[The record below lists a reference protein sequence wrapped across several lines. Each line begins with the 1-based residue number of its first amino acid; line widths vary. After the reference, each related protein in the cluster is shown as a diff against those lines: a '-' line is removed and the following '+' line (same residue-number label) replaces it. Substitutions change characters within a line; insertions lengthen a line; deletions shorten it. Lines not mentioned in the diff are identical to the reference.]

1 MKQLILRFQIAFIVM
16 LVALQ
21 SASAAYFGAS
31 VGYLTDNEE
40 EIFSAQLGMEIA
52 SSEKLSHDVELEIAY
67 TSYSEEL
74 GSIDITP
81 FMANYKL
88 RLAQSEKVGVYLGGG
103 IGFSL
108 VDVSVLGQSDDDWV
122 FTFQLLAG
130 VEIPFTETVSARIGY
145 RYVYLEDSEFFDVEL
160 DELDDSVLE
169 VGLMF
174 KF

>member
-1 MKQLILRFQIAFIVM
+1 MKQPISRLQTIAIVL

-31 VGYLTDNEE
+31 VGYLTDSED
-40 EIFSAQLGMEIA
+40 EIYSIQLGTEFA
-52 SSEKLSHDVELEIAY
+52 AKEAFSHNVELEIAY

-74 GSIDITP
+74 GSVDVTP

-88 RLAQSEKVGVYLGGG
+88 RFAQSEKVGIYVGGG
-103 IGFSL
+103 IGLSL

-122 FTFQLLAG
+122 FTFQLMAG
-130 VEIPFTETVSARIGY
+130 VEIPFNETVSANIGY
-145 RYVYLEDSEFFDVEL
+145 RYVYLEDTEFFDVEL

-169 VGLMF
+169 VGLLF